1 MILENIEFTKPVNNE
16 VSREEQQPVSAQFG
30 LALLHELQT
39 SLGSMMT
46 SSTEGRISVGSREL
60 TGKKEA
66 VEQNRQKNKPKIAQA
81 AARHANGVFPDPR
94 AHFLAS
100 YSVYDNTV
108 ELEDGSFWRL
118 LVSAEMN
125 QVLSWASNDELVIT
139 PSKSSLVGQYQISNR
154 VTGQSVHADLLVGP
168 FDQGIYTHWVVGI
181 DDWLGRVYLEN
192 GTYWNVRGLDA
203 HLLSD
208 WAINDTII
216 LGHGANEWIGNH
228 DSILINVNL
237 NHYVYANRGV

>member
-1 MILENIEFTKPVNNE
+1 MLLENIQFTKPVNNE
-16 VSREEQQPVSAQFG
+16 ISNEGRPVSSQFG

-39 SLGSMMT
+39 SLASIMT
-46 SSTEGRISVGSREL
+46 SSTEGRISVGSRKL
-60 TGKKEA
+60 SGKKEA
-66 VEQNRQKNKPKIAQA
+66 IEQNRQKEKPKIAQA
-81 AARHANGVFPDPR
+81 VPMQANAMFLDPR

-100 YSVYDNTV
+100 YSVYDNTI

-125 QVLSWASNDELVIT
+125 KVLSWAANDELVLT
-139 PSKSSLVGQYQISNR
+139 PSKSSFAGQYLISNKI
-154 VTGQSVHADLLVGP
+154 TGQSVHADLIVGP
-168 FDQGIYTHWVVGI
+168 YEQGIHTHWVVGI

-203 HLLSD
+203 HFLSD
-208 WAINDTII
+208 WAINDTVI

-237 NHYVYANRGV
+237 NHYVYANRGI